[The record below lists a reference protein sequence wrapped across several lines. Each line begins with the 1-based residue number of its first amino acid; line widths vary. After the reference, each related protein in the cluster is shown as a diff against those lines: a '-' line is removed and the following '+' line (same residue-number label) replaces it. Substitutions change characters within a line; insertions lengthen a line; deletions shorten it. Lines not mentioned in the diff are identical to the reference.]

1 MISLSSIKV
10 WLTALRWTQWTKS
23 GIVFLA
29 WCFALADESQA
40 AMARGYRPFLLVV
53 AMAVSFALL
62 SSAFYLLNDVSDYEA
77 DRRHPVKRS
86 RPVAQGLISKMDAV
100 RMALALYASALL
112 FPAYLVFRHPDRTWG
127 FAVILL
133 YTVMQ
138 CLYSGFFKRIPYVD
152 VAVIA
157 AGFVMRAVA
166 GAAAMDVRISPWLLW
181 CAFSLSLF
189 LALCKR
195 RHERMVALDSRAA
208 LASYHPV
215 VLDVLIVVSAFAT
228 CGVYLWYT
236 LAAETVARFGS
247 RALSL
252 TALFVALGVFRY
264 VVLLFKK
271 ADVGRPEM
279 ILLTD
284 RIIWLVLAGYLT
296 SALWALWFLR

>member
-296 SALWALWFLR
+296 SAMWALWFLR

>member
-1 MISLSSIKV
+1 
-10 WLTALRWTQWTKS
+10 
-23 GIVFLA
+23 
-29 WCFALADESQA
+29 
-40 AMARGYRPFLLVV
+40 
-53 AMAVSFALL
+53 
-62 SSAFYLLNDVSDYEA
+62 
-77 DRRHPVKRS
+77 
-86 RPVAQGLISKMDAV
+86 
-100 RMALALYASALL
+100 
-112 FPAYLVFRHPDRTWG
+112 
-127 FAVILL
+127 
-133 YTVMQ
+133 MQ

-215 VLDVLIVVSAFAT
+215 VLDALIVVSAFVT

-279 ILLTD
+279 VLLTD
-284 RIIWLVLAGYLT
+284 KIIWLVLAGYLA